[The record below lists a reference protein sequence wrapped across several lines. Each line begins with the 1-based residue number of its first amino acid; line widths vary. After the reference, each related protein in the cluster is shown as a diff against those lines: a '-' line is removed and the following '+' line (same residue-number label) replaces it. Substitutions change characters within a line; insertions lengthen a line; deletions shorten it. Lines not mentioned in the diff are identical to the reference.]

1 MRVPKTYRSIE
12 DFEREELKPGQK
24 IGFNLDDLY
33 AEVTMMSEHEFLFD
47 TIEDDDS

>member
-12 DFEREELKPGQK
+12 DFEREELKPGHK

-33 AEVTMMSEHEFLFD
+33 AEVSHMSEHEFLFD
-47 TIEDDDS
+47 QHEEDER